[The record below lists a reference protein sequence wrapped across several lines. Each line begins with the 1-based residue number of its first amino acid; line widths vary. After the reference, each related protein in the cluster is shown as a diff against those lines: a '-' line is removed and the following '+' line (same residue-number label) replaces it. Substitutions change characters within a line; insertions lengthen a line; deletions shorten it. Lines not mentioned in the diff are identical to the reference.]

1 MAHGFVDSQNFDGI
15 YSIQFSK
22 DNLIRVNGVP
32 TVPKRLID
40 CVRKAIT
47 SGWVKGLLNESL
59 EHGAHEFC
67 VVGAPWYGKQSDGVA
82 GRRLLASIL
91 LQLAR
96 QGWQFLQSFD
106 PTRKDN
112 DKDTMFFEFAKPD
125 PRAEIFVVSFNRL
138 ARIRLIEPPNSQ
150 VVDTFK
156 AAVTNGW
163 GRGIIRHQTYYGANE
178 IILGGSPW
186 LTSYKGESIAAKQLV
201 AYLIYA
207 MKLIGYKIYASVDI
221 TGRKVANNSRDNGN
235 LDVIVFRKISET
247 WGN

>member
-15 YSIQFSK
+15 YSIQFSR

-47 SGWVKGLLNESL
+47 SGWVKGLFNESV

-67 VVGAPWYGKQSDGVA
+67 LVGAPWFGKQSNGVA

-91 LQLAR
+91 LELAR

-125 PRAEIFVVSFNRL
+125 QEAEIFVVSFNRTS
-138 ARIRLIEPPNSQ
+138 RIRLIEPPNSQ
-150 VVDTFK
+150 VVDAFK
-156 AAVTNGW
+156 TVVTNGW
-163 GRGIIRHQTYYGANE
+163 GRGIFGHRTYYGADE
-178 IILGGSPW
+178 ITLVGTPW
-186 LTSYKGESIAAKQLV
+186 LTSNKSESIAAKQLV
-201 AYLIYA
+201 AYLIYG
-207 MKLIGYKIYASVDI
+207 MKRIGYKIYASVDI
-221 TGRKVANNSRDNGN
+221 TGRMAGNHTRDTGN
-235 LDVIVFRKISET
+235 LDVLVFRKISET